1 MPGEEAIMDEDA
13 RDWMYERWYQLA
25 TPYSH
30 RKLTY
35 ESDKLPAISGL
46 AQDMAQFTHDKF
58 LVGIGKRDIAQGLP
72 TMGSFKTP

>member
-13 RDWMYERWYQLA
+13 RDWMYDRWYQLA

-46 AQDMAQFTHDKF
+46 AQDMAQFTHDKIP
-58 LVGIGKRDIAQGLP
+58 GGYREEGYRSRT
-72 TMGSFKTP
+72 TMGSFKTQ